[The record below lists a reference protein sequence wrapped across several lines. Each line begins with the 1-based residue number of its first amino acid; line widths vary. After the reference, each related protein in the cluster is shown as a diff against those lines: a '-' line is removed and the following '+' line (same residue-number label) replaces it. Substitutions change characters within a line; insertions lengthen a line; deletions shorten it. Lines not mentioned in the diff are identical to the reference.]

1 MSAYILKGT
10 KNRLP
15 SARYYT
21 IPPPL
26 FYFAPGLGL
35 NKAGAKGILIET
47 IHNYEAPS
55 RGD

>member
-21 IPPPL
+21 IPAPL